1 MLIFNGV
8 GGGGYFCGKWG
19 DGGGGVKLTNVV
31 LHDRLEPYT
40 KVQV

>member
-1 MLIFNGV
+1 MLVFNGV
-8 GGGGYFCGKWG
+8 GGGGGEWKI
-19 DGGGGVKLTNVV
+19 KNVV